1 MVRNDARADGAMNDF
16 DLHDDMT
23 TSRHYHLS
31 KNQHRDNVSA
41 TMTHSPPIVFV
52 PGSLHTSPRA
62 ASGRFWCVIGEQPFP
77 MEGWSDAVVV
87 VLGWWANAL
96 IRLNAQAGDME
107 VVHFMEG
114 PYEVEIRRL
123 ADGTF
128 RLSAV
133 ERRTQGGPPARV
145 REISEAALPRAVLV
159 AGDTVLQEC
168 RAADWWSADADTLEA
183 ALAQLRALYP
193 NDAR

>member
-128 RLSAV
+128 RVSAV
-133 ERRTQGGPPARV
+133 ERRKLDV
-145 REISEAALPRAVLV
+145 RRPGASDMSFATLSNALIAAAT
-159 AGDTVLQEC
+159 TVLEEC
-168 RAADWWSADADTLEA
+168 RGASWWSRDAASLQTAIEQLSTVT
-183 ALAQLRALYP
+183 AQHE
-193 NDAR
+193 N